1 MDSEQI
7 NDWINR
13 SAMYVALIVAWVATL
28 GSLYFS
34 DVLGYVPCQLCWY
47 QRIFMYPMA
56 LLIALGLLRF
66 DKNLPHLVIPF
77 TVIGGAISAY
87 HYLLQKTDLF
97 DAAATCQVGV
107 PCSTAWINWFGF
119 ITIPFLALLAFFL
132 ITMFSVVA
140 VFANEPQRREEQSRP
155 WLAVG
160 GAVAC
165 VLAVFSVMALMHDE
179 PKQALAM
186 TEIEHAEASQRFT
199 PADSSLALDGAGQEL
214 YLQAC
219 AACHGPDAAGI
230 ENLGNS
236 LVESDVLGL
245 SDAEAV
251 AFVREGID
259 LTDPRNTTGLVMPA
273 SGGRPD
279 LSDDEL
285 LSILNFLRAQAQN
298 AGVTP

>member
-34 DVLGYVPCQLCWY
+34 EVLGYIPCELCWY

-56 LLIALGLLRF
+56 LLIALGLLRY
-66 DKNLPHLVIPF
+66 DTHLPHLVIPF
-77 TVIGGAISAY
+77 TVIGGAISSY

-97 DAAATCQVGV
+97 DSAATCQVGV
-107 PCSTAWINWFGF
+107 PCSSAWINWFGF
-119 ITIPFLALLAFFL
+119 VTIPFLALVAFFL
-132 ITMFSVVA
+132 ITMFSIVA
-140 VFANEPQRREEQSRP
+140 VFAHEPQRRAEQGRP

-165 VLAVFSVMALMHDE
+165 VIAVFSIMGLVHEE
-179 PKQALAM
+179 PTQALAM
-186 TEIEHAEASQRFT
+186 SDLELVDASHLST
-199 PADSSLALDGAGQEL
+199 PVDAAAIDIATGETL
-214 YLQAC
+214 YSQAC

-236 LVESDVLGL
+236 LIA
-245 SDAEAV
+245 SDAINLPDEEAV
-251 AFVREGID
+251 AFIREGIMLD
-259 LTDPRNTTGLVMPA
+259 DPRNSTGLVMPP

-279 LSDDEL
+279 LSDADL
-285 LSILNFLRAQAQN
+285 LSIVHYIRELSGN
-298 AGVTP
+298 VP